1 MKVKNLKDIDF
12 DKVID
17 CFFTAF
23 KNYFVELPT
32 DKEFFRKRWEMAK
45 VDFNLSYGM
54 FEDDKLVGFIIHAID
69 KRNGELIA
77 FNTGTGVIP
86 EYRGQKIVKSIYQY
100 ALNDLKKNGIT
111 KCTLEVIKQNEI
123 AINSYKS
130 TGFEIVK
137 SYKCFNG
144 KIKINGNVPYE
155 LKALNKE
162 EVKWGDL
169 PNQNY
174 YSWDN
179 QKETVVKG
187 CYEYYQVLHNNNP
200 ESFFIINS
208 ENGYIP
214 QFDTLIQTNES
225 WERLFSGI
233 QSISETIKINN
244 VDEALV
250 SKINYLN
257 KIGLKNTVDQF
268 EMELL
273 I

>member
-1 MKVKNLKDIDF
+1 MKVKSLKDIDF

-86 EYRGQKIVKSIYQY
+86 EYRGQKITKSIYQY

-130 TGFEIVK
+130 TGFKIIK
-137 SYKCFNG
+137 SYKCFSG
-144 KIKINGNVPYE
+144 KIDIKDDIPYE
-155 LKALNKE
+155 LKKLNKE
-162 EVKWGDL
+162 EVKWEDL
-169 PNQNY
+169 LNQNK

-179 QKETVVKG
+179 QKETVVNG
-187 CYEYYQVLHNNNP
+187 CYDYYQVLNNNNP
-200 ESFFIINS
+200 ESFFIINR

-214 QFDTLIQTNES
+214 QFDTLTKNGDS
-225 WERLFSGI
+225 WDRLFLGI
-233 QSISETIKINN
+233 KSILETIKINN

-257 KIGLKNTVDQF
+257 KIGLKNTVDQY
-268 EMELL
+268 EMELS